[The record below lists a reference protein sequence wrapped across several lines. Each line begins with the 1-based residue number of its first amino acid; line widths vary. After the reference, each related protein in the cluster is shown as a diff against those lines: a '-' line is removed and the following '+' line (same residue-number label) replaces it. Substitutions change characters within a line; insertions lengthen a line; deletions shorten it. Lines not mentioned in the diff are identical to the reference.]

1 MKRFVASLLT
11 LCAVASFSGCA
22 SQPKTLTLI
31 AHDSFVMSDDL
42 ISSFQ
47 ETFGYQLAIV
57 RAGDAGAMTNKL
69 VLTKD
74 SPLADVVFGIDN
86 TFAPVATKN
95 DLIDGSL
102 VPIDFADVC
111 FNVDL
116 GYFKSHRLAIPNDW
130 RDLTKKEYKGLTAIE
145 NPNTSS
151 TGLAFL
157 ISTHAGFGS
166 DGSGTDSL
174 TSNWWLALRDNDVK
188 VSASWEDAYYSDFSG
203 SSGKGKYP
211 IVLSYSSSPADEVYE
226 NGQLKTQA
234 LLRDCYRQT
243 EYVGVLKNSSNPQG
257 ARDLI
262 SFMQDQYFQSSLPQA
277 MYVYPID
284 KKIALPPRWAK
295 YAPAATST
303 IGSKLDIDGK
313 RAKWLAEFNKVFDV
327 AP

>member
-1 MKRFVASLLT
+1 VKRILASLLALFT
-11 LCAVASFSGCA
+11 LVGLSGCA
-22 SQPKTLTLI
+22 SAPKTLTLI

-42 ISSFQ
+42 ISSFE
-47 ETFGYQLAIV
+47 ETFGYQLTIV

-74 SPLADVVFGIDN
+74 APLADVVFGIDN

-95 DLIDGSL
+95 NLIDGPL

-116 GYFKSHRLAIPNDW
+116 GYFKSHSLPIPQDW
-130 RDLTKKEYKGLTAIE
+130 RELTNKQYKGLTVIE

-157 ISTHAGFGS
+157 ISTHAGFTPESGS
-166 DGSGTDSL
+166 DST
-174 TSNWWLALRDNDVK
+174 THNWWLSLRDNNVK
-188 VSASWEDAYYSDFSG
+188 VAASWEDAYYSDFSG

-226 NGQLKTQA
+226 NGQLKTKA
-234 LLRDCYRQT
+234 LLKDCYRQT
-243 EYVGVLKNSSNPQG
+243 EYVGVLKNGPNPQA

-262 SFMQDQYFQSSLPQA
+262 EFMKDQYFQSSLPQA
-277 MYVYPID
+277 MYVYPIE
-284 KKIALPPRWAK
+284 KSIALPPRWAK

-303 IGSKLDIDGK
+303 IGSNLDIDGK
-313 RAKWLAEFNKVFDV
+313 REKWLADFNSVFDI

>member
-1 MKRFVASLLT
+1 MKRILASLLALFT
-11 LCAVASFSGCA
+11 IVGFSGCA

-42 ISSFQ
+42 ISSFE
-47 ETFGYQLAIV
+47 ETFGYQLTIV

-74 SPLADVVFGIDN
+74 APLADVVFGIDN

-95 DLIDGSL
+95 NLIDGSL

-116 GYFKSHRLAIPNDW
+116 GYLKSHSLPIPRDW
-130 RDLTKKEYKGLTAIE
+130 RELTSKKYKGLAVIE

-157 ISTHAGFGS
+157 ISTHAGFAS
-166 DGSGTDSL
+166 VSGTH
-174 TSNWWLALRDNDVK
+174 NWWLALRDNDVK
-188 VSASWEDAYYSDFSG
+188 VAASWEDAYYSDFSG

-234 LLRDCYRQT
+234 LLKDCYRQT
-243 EYVGVLKNSSNPQG
+243 EYVGVLKNAANPQG

-262 SFMQDQYFQSSLPQA
+262 EFMKDQYFQSSLPQA
-277 MYVYPID
+277 MYVYPIE
-284 KKIALPPRWAK
+284 KSIALPPRWAK

-303 IGSKLDIDGK
+303 IGSNIDIDGN
-313 RAKWLAEFNKVFDV
+313 RESWLADFNSVFDV